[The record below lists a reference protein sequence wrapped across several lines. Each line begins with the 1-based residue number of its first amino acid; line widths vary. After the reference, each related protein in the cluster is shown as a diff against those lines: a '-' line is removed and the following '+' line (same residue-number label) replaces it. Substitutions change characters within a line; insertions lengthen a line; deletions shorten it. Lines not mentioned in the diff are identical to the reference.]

1 MAESNKKQNGVLWL
15 DKAGLS
21 LYLEKK
27 PFIRLNFTPDT
38 VSNLEIIDKLKLE
51 NLVHSFISQNNL
63 GGISLILIIASDI
76 LFEKDWTL
84 PLTDAQV
91 KEEADFIDNVPFE
104 NIVTHTWTKDGKKKL
119 VAVNQ
124 DMISVLKVSFEKD
137 EGRIVAVFPY
147 SLFGA
152 NIRNESVR
160 EIWKKLNALKQD
172 NLMEINTNQPVL
184 KSVGSVQ
191 PKSEKKSFLLPI
203 LIVVFVILIGVLGF
217 LLLKK

>member
-104 NIVTHTWTKDGKKKL
+104 NIVTHTWT
-119 VAVNQ
+119 
-124 DMISVLKVSFEKD
+124 
-137 EGRIVAVFPY
+137 
-147 SLFGA
+147 
-152 NIRNESVR
+152 
-160 EIWKKLNALKQD
+160 
-172 NLMEINTNQPVL
+172 
-184 KSVGSVQ
+184 
-191 PKSEKKSFLLPI
+191 
-203 LIVVFVILIGVLGF
+203 
-217 LLLKK
+217 